1 MICTLQWQG
10 HHGQRHRT
18 SGERC
23 LGCDRHGTSAL
34 EFALLAPILLLMLTA
49 IAQFGSIY
57 MLHNNM
63 QNVAREVSLRLATG
77 DLTLAGS
84 ASWARERL
92 PRRVDRYAIQAVRND
107 DFFDVAISAPLD
119 QAVPIDPLGF
129 FSTGMLTVRA
139 IAREVEL

>member
-1 MICTLQWQG
+1 
-10 HHGQRHRT
+10 
-18 SGERC
+18 
-23 LGCDRHGTSAL
+23 
-34 EFALLAPILLLMLTA
+34 MLTA